1 MTVSRAD
8 DRVETTIRLNRPRS
22 PASHSAPA
30 DATATSRR
38 SPRRRRVL
46 LAGAAIVLA
55 ATACLAYFGGR
66 LNAVAVAD
74 GQGAPRA
81 RAKLGFTGGSP
92 LPGGGEGERARLE
105 TVAATVVSRSDVLRL
120 AGSLAAD
127 ELSAV
132 AANTGG
138 IAAEIRVD
146 RGSFVRKGD
155 VLVVLDATDARN
167 KLAEGQALLEE
178 LRARLGLDG
187 DLAAFD
193 PEDQPE
199 VRLAHASANLAA
211 ANLQRAKLLFP
222 TKSIAQAEYEQMQAE
237 AELAEQRRR
246 QAGLQVRQAYQAC
259 KTAEAKL
266 TILKKAV
273 DDTTIRAPFDGW
285 IAERLVSVG
294 EQSERQLV
302 APSPRRCAIQAST
315 RYEAANPIMEN
326 FAAVIACP

>member
-120 AGSLAAD
+120 TGSLAAD

-138 IAAEIRVD
+138 I
-146 RGSFVRKGD
+146 
-155 VLVVLDATDARN
+155 
-167 KLAEGQALLEE
+167 
-178 LRARLGLDG
+178 
-187 DLAAFD
+187 
-193 PEDQPE
+193 
-199 VRLAHASANLAA
+199 
-211 ANLQRAKLLFP
+211 
-222 TKSIAQAEYEQMQAE
+222 
-237 AELAEQRRR
+237 
-246 QAGLQVRQAYQAC
+246 
-259 KTAEAKL
+259 
-266 TILKKAV
+266 
-273 DDTTIRAPFDGW
+273 
-285 IAERLVSVG
+285 
-294 EQSERQLV
+294 
-302 APSPRRCAIQAST
+302 QAST
-315 RYEAANPIMEN
+315 RYEAANRSESTWTPDRRPTARSIAWSGPAGPALRTS
-326 FAAVIACP
+326 AARLLPESR

>member
-1 MTVSRAD
+1 
-8 DRVETTIRLNRPRS
+8 
-22 PASHSAPA
+22 
-30 DATATSRR
+30 
-38 SPRRRRVL
+38 
-46 LAGAAIVLA
+46 
-55 ATACLAYFGGR
+55 
-66 LNAVAVAD
+66 
-74 GQGAPRA
+74 
-81 RAKLGFTGGSP
+81 
-92 LPGGGEGERARLE
+92 
-105 TVAATVVSRSDVLRL
+105 VAATVVSRNDVLRL
-120 AGSLAAD
+120 TGSLAAD